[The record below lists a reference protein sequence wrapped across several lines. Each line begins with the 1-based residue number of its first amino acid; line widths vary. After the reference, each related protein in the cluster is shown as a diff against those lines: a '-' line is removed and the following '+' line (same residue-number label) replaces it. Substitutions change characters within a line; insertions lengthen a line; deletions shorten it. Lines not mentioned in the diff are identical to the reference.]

1 METFSASNKTPRSV
15 YLKLE
20 ILRATFQRGLKFI
33 FFYGEGVG
41 ALESRLFGSFFN
53 DAGIIILP

>member
-41 ALESRLFGSFFN
+41 ALESRLFGS
-53 DAGIIILP
+53 LLTTLE